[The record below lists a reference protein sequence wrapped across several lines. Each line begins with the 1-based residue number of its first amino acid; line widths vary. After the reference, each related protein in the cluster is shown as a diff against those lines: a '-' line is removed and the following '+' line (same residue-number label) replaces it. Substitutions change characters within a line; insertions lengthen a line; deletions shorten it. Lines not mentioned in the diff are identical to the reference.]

1 MGRAWQPGRGVAGTL
16 HVRQLLLRLLRLL
29 RHHLDLL
36 LVVCWVGFPLL
47 LSVRVLVLTLLLLLL
62 TILAV
67 LLLDGGE
74 IQNSLTDFLILVQL
88 KVIYIPCNKKYLH
101 YNHLLS
107 CFQRSLS
114 E

>member
-29 RHHLDLL
+29 HHHLDLL
-36 LVVCWVGFPLL
+36 LAVCWVGFPLL
-47 LSVRVLVLTLLLLLL
+47 LSVRFTVLTLQLLLD
-62 TILAV
+62 ILAV